1 MTQFLKPSNLNNV
14 WASGGDRIYPGD
26 TKYATGWQVEIPPRQ
41 YFNEIDYKQDQMLAH
56 LNQHGI
62 AVWDNETEYQADK
75 SYVQGST
82 SGAIYRCT
90 LTHGGNPGA
99 AQDPEL
105 DTSNTYWEVAFA
117 SAGEFYTQTESDARY
132 AQISNN
138 GSEYSPAAFRNTIS
152 VYSKA
157 ETYTK
162 AEVDSRTTV
171 ASALQAQTQTSN
183 TVLLTPQRLG
193 DSFGGANQSL
203 TQNGFQKLPGG
214 LTLQWG
220 VATVSVSGT
229 GGTTVITLPTA
240 YTASCFMVVG
250 NLLSSTQVNDNL
262 VVNTSVVSTSQI
274 RLTLDSAGTATPPQG
289 NQQVYWFSL
298 GV

>member
-1 MTQFLKPSNLNNV
+1 MAQFLKPGNLNNV

-62 AVWDNETEYQADK
+62 PAWDNETEYHANK

-82 SGAIYRCT
+82 SGAIYRCV
-90 LTHGGNPGA
+90 LTHGGNSGS

-105 DTSNTYWEVAFA
+105 DSSNTYWEVAFA

-138 GSEYSPAAFRNTIS
+138 GSEYNPATLRTNIS

-162 AEVDSRTTV
+162 TEVNARTTI
-171 ASALQAQTQTSN
+171 ASAAQMETLDSN
-183 TVLLTPQRLG
+183 AVLVSPQRLK
-193 DSFGGANQSL
+193 DSFTVGGIYS
-203 TQNGFQKLPGG
+203 QNGFQKLPGG
-214 LTLQWG
+214 LILQWG
-220 VATVSVSGT
+220 KTGAIGV
-229 GGTTVITLPTA
+229 GGTVAVTFPTPF
-240 YTASCFMVVG
+240 TASVFVLTSG
-250 NLLSSTQVNDNL
+250 LNIP
-262 VVNTSVVSTSQI
+262 NTTADGTCSFGVPTLTGVTIYGDSNGTLTNGVSWI
-274 RLTLDSAGTATPPQG
+274 AI
-289 NQQVYWFSL
+289 